1 MGTSQRNMW
10 QPLKDAYPDRV
21 HLFVRKDQVFVH
33 SKMLLIDDVWAL
45 VGSANIGY
53 RSFTNDIELGAA
65 IVDSEH
71 VTSADGIVV
80 TRFAHDVRVRSWS
93 EVSGVPAHI
102 IRKSTIPE
110 AIGEMA
116 SAASAVEELTEM
128 PRSYASAILK
138 EA

>member
-53 RSFTNDIELGAA
+53 RSFTNDLELGAA

-71 VTSADGIVV
+71 VTSADGFVV

-93 EVSGVPAHI
+93 EVSGVPEHI
-102 IRKSTIPE
+102 IRELTIPDGIAE
-110 AIGEMA
+110 I
-116 SAASAVEELTEM
+116 SSSTSAVDQITEM
-128 PRSYASAILK
+128 PRS
-138 EA
+138 